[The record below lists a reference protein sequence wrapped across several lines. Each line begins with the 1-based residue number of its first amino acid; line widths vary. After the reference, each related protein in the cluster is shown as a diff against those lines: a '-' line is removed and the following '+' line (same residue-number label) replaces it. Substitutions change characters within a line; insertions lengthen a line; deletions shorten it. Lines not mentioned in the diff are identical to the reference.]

1 MDPSAVGI
9 VFLTP
14 ALFLAQAANVLTETQ
29 AYIHAEL
36 KTRLSSI
43 NLQTISD
50 ISVDFVANESLVSL
64 MIDTVLIAHS
74 LAIGA
79 LAAELPPLLVFG

>member
-1 MDPSAVGI
+1 MDTSAVGI

-50 ISVDFVANESLVSL
+50 IGVDFGANESLVSL
-64 MIDTVLIAHS
+64 MIDTAQIGEL
-74 LAIGA
+74 LATVA
-79 LAAELPPLLVFG
+79 RAAGLPLLLLIG

>member
-14 ALFLAQAANVLTETQ
+14 ALFHAQAANVLTEAQ

-50 ISVDFVANESLVSL
+50 IGVDFGANESLVSL
-64 MIDTVLIAHS
+64 MIDTAQIGEL
-74 LAIGA
+74 LATVA
-79 LAAELPPLLVFG
+79 RAAGLPLLLLIG